1 MRRLIQ
7 LIVLAASAYAQQ
19 LQISGTG
26 SVDGTV
32 IGADGSVIAGAAVVL
47 HRVAWQTPFKRGQVD
62 DWAATS
68 GSGGAFTF
76 ERVNDG
82 FYRLCA
88 QVSGGWLDPCDWG
101 LPVTTTSLSLGQKP
115 VNVTLAMQK
124 GAVLQ
129 VRMDDPGN
137 LIPRIGTLSGGD
149 YLLLGATS
157 RTSVFHTLPQTSVYA
172 TGRTYQI
179 LIPFN
184 TPVQLLVAS
193 SQSLA
198 DSSGSPLASGVTTRI
213 SVIAP
218 SSGNAPLVRL
228 SVMGARP

>member
-19 LQISGTG
+19 LLISGTG

-88 QVSGGWLDPCDWG
+88 QAPGGWLDPCDWG

-115 VNVTLAMQK
+115 ANVTLAMQRS
-124 GAVLQ
+124 AALQ
-129 VRMDDPGN
+129 VRIDDPGN
-137 LIPRIGTLSGGD
+137 LIPRIGTLSGGS
-149 YLLLGATS
+149 YLMLGATS
-157 RTSVFHTLPQTSVYA
+157 STSVFHSLQQLSVDA

-179 LIPFN
+179 VIPFN
-184 TPVQLLVAS
+184 TPVQLVVAS
-193 SQSLA
+193 SLMFA
-198 DSSGSPLASGVTTRI
+198 DSSGSPLVSGVTARI
-213 SVIAP
+213 PVIAP
-218 SSGNAPLVRL
+218 SGGSVPLVRL
-228 SVMGARP
+228 TVMGAKP